1 MRKFCIQSKA
11 GVICGIYEG
20 DTPTAAF
27 EAMVADVGDGYDV
40 DGRRTA
46 GTVDDW
52 IVIEVV
58 DVTHVPEDY
67 VTLYTLEN
75 GECIAEDDPS
85 RVREYE
91 DYWD

>member
-1 MRKFCIQSKA
+1 MRKFCIQSKS

-20 DTPTAAF
+20 DTPEAAF

-52 IVIEVV
+52 IVVEIM
-58 DVTHVPEDY
+58 DVTHDIVES
-67 VTLYTLEN
+67 
-75 GECIAEDDPS
+75 DPS
-85 RVREYE
+85 RDYE
-91 DYWD
+91 EFVDDL

>member
-11 GVICGIYEG
+11 GIVWGIYEAN
-20 DTPTAAF
+20 TPEEAF
-27 EAMVADVGDGYDV
+27 EALVAEAGDGYDV
-40 DGRRTA
+40 DGNRTA

>member
-46 GTVDDW
+46 GTPGDC
-52 IVIEVV
+52 IIIEVV
-58 DVTHVPEDY
+58 DVTHDPEHG
-67 VTLYTLEN
+67 VTFYTLEN

>member
-52 IVIEVV
+52 IVVEIM
-58 DVTHVPEDY
+58 DVTHDIVES
-67 VTLYTLEN
+67 
-75 GECIAEDDPS
+75 DPS
-85 RVREYE
+85 RDYE
-91 DYWD
+91 EFVDDL

>member
-20 DTPTAAF
+20 DTPEAAF

-40 DGRRTA
+40 DGSRTA

-52 IVIEVV
+52 IVVEIM
-58 DVTHVPEDY
+58 DVTHDIVES
-67 VTLYTLEN
+67 
-75 GECIAEDDPS
+75 DPS
-85 RVREYE
+85 RDYE
-91 DYWD
+91 EFVDDL

>member
-20 DTPTAAF
+20 DTPEAAF

-52 IVIEVV
+52 IVVEIM
-58 DVTHVPEDY
+58 DVTHDIVES
-67 VTLYTLEN
+67 
-75 GECIAEDDPS
+75 DPS
-85 RVREYE
+85 RDYE
-91 DYWD
+91 EFVDDL